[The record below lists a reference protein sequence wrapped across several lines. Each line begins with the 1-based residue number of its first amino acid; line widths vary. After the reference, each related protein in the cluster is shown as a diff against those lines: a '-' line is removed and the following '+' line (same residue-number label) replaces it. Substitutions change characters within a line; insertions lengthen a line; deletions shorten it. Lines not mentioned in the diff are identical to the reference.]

1 MLHVEHDAV
10 VKVLQGL
17 PRRQREVLVLR
28 YYEQLSE
35 AEIAKTLGCSV
46 GSVKT
51 HASRGIQAVAES
63 LGGM

>member
-35 AEIAKTLGCSV
+35 AEIATTLGCSV